1 MRFAILTLLLIASLA
16 AQTATETKTFDFAN
30 KPSATGLKDVTTIL
44 RVVGRLVDV
53 SADTATSA
61 VKVTGTPDELAM
73 SAWIIRNLDQPSP
86 SPDPYLVAGKSD
98 DGIRM
103 FHLSRAAA
111 ESPQAVQEMITVIR
125 TVGDIQKVF
134 VYTDH
139 SDLVVRGTATELG
152 LVQFLIGSLDQTK
165 DPQRTAIAMTPEYHY
180 SWAYASKAS
189 GTDTVRVYYLAH
201 SSQPQQIQEILTN
214 LRTVLDVQ
222 KVFNFTPL
230 QALVLRGS
238 PETVTA
244 SEWMIRSLDLP
255 ADAKASTQEF
265 TASPSMPGGS
275 SLQALYPANLKGP
288 ALMQTLTA
296 VRSNVGIQKAFL
308 KTSPATLV
316 MRGSADQ
323 ITKADQIIQTAD
335 AAAKP

>member
-1 MRFAILTLLLIASLA
+1 MRLAVLTWLFAASLV
-16 AQTATETKTFDFAN
+16 AQTQTQTFDFAS
-30 KPSATGLKDVTTIL
+30 KPSANGLKEVATLL
-44 RVVGRLVDV
+44 RVVGRLNSFSVDQ
-53 SADTATSA
+53 DTAA

-73 SAWIIRNLDQPSP
+73 SAWIIRNVDQPSP
-86 SPDPYLVAGKSD
+86 SPDPFLVAGKSD

-103 FHLSRAAA
+103 FQLTHAAA

-125 TVGDIQKVF
+125 TVGDLQKIF

-139 SDLVVRGTATELG
+139 SDLVVRGTASELD
-152 LVQFLIGSLDQTK
+152 LVRFMIDSLDQTPN
-165 DPQRTAIAMTPEYHY
+165 PQRAALTMTPEYHY
-180 SWAYASKAS
+180 SWSYTPKAS
-189 GTDTVRVYYLAH
+189 GTDTVRIYYLAH
-201 SSQPQQIQEILTN
+201 SPQPMQIQEILTN

-230 QALVLRGS
+230 RALVLRGS
-238 PETVTA
+238 PETVAA

-255 ADAKASTQEF
+255 ADAQVSTQEF

-275 SLQALYPANLKGP
+275 SLQVLYPANLKGP

-296 VRSNVGIQKAFL
+296 VRSNAGIQKAFL
-308 KTSPATLV
+308 KTSPSTIV

-323 ITKADQIIQTAD
+323 ITKADQIVQNAD
-335 AAAKP
+335 QAAKP

>member
-1 MRFAILTLLLIASLA
+1 MRVTCLTLLFAAGLV
-16 AQTATETKTFDFAN
+16 AQTATETQTFDFAN
-30 KPSATGLKDVTTIL
+30 KPSATGMKDVATIL
-44 RVVGRLVDV
+44 RVVGRLNNVSVDP
-53 SADTATSA
+53 DTTA

-103 FHLSRAAA
+103 FHLARAAA
-111 ESPQAVQEMITVIR
+111 ESPQAIQEMITVIR
-125 TVGDIQKVF
+125 TVGDIQRVF

-152 LVQFLIGSLDQTK
+152 LVQSMIGSLDQTPN
-165 DPQRTAIAMTPEYHY
+165 PQRAAMTMTPEYHY
-180 SWAYASKAS
+180 VS
-189 GTDTVRVYYLAH
+189 GRSTDTVRIYYLAH
-201 SSQPQQIQEILTN
+201 SSRPQQIQEILTN

-230 QALVLRGS
+230 EALVLRGS

-255 ADAKASTQEF
+255 DDAKASTREF
-265 TASPSMPGGS
+265 TASPTMPGGS
-275 SLQALYPANLKGP
+275 SLQALYPANLKGT

-323 ITKADQIIQTAD
+323 ITKADELIQAAD
-335 AAAKP
+335 NAAKP

>member
-1 MRFAILTLLLIASLA
+1 MRVTCLTLLFAASLA
-16 AQTATETKTFDFAN
+16 AQTQTQTFDFAN
-30 KPSATGLKDVTTIL
+30 KPSAAGLKDVATLL
-44 RVVGRLVDV
+44 RVVGKLDNVSVDP
-53 SADTATSA
+53 DTAA
-61 VKVTGTPDELAM
+61 VKVTGTADELAM
-73 SAWIIRNLDQPSP
+73 SAWMMRNLDQPSP
-86 SPDPYLVAGKSD
+86 SSDPYLVAGKSD

-103 FHLSRAAA
+103 FHLTRAAA

-139 SDLVVRGTATELG
+139 SDLVVRGTATELDF
-152 LVQFLIGSLDQTK
+152 VRSMIGSLDQTPN
-165 DPQRTAIAMTPEYHY
+165 PQRAEMTMTPEYHY
-180 SWAYASKAS
+180 FS
-189 GTDTVRVYYLAH
+189 GRRTDTVRIYYLAH
-201 SSQPQQIQEILTN
+201 SSTPQQIQEILTN

-230 QALVLRGS
+230 QALVLCAS
-238 PETVTA
+238 PDTVA
-244 SEWMIRSLDLP
+244 AAEWMIRSLDLP
-255 ADAKASTQEF
+255 ADAKTSTREF

-275 SLQALYPANLKGP
+275 SLQVLYPANLKGT
-288 ALMQTLTA
+288 ALQQTLTA

-323 ITKADQIIQTAD
+323 ITKADQIVQTAD
-335 AAAKP
+335 NAAKP

>member
-1 MRFAILTLLLIASLA
+1 MRVTCLALLFAASLV
-16 AQTATETKTFDFAN
+16 AQTAAETRTFDFAHT
-30 KPSATGLKDVTTIL
+30 PSAAGLKDVATIL
-44 RVVGRLVDV
+44 RVVGRLNNISVD
-53 SADTATSA
+53 ADSTA

-98 DGIRM
+98 DGIRV
-103 FHLSRAAA
+103 FHLARAAS

-125 TVGDIQKVF
+125 TVGDIQRIF
-134 VYTDH
+134 VYSDH
-139 SDLVVRGTATELG
+139 SDLVVRGTASELD
-152 LVQFLIGSLDQTK
+152 LVTFMIGSLDQTPN
-165 DPQRTAIAMTPEYHY
+165 PQRAAMTMTPEYHY
-180 SWAYASKAS
+180 VS
-189 GTDTVRVYYLAH
+189 GRSTDTVRVYYLAH
-201 SSQPQQIQEILTN
+201 CSEPRQIQEMLTN

-222 KVFNFTPL
+222 KIFNFTPL

-238 PETVTA
+238 PETVAA

-275 SLQALYPANLKGP
+275 ALQVLYPANLKGP
-288 ALMQTLTA
+288 ALMQMLTA
-296 VRSNVGIQKAFL
+296 VRSTVGIQKAFL

-335 AAAKP
+335 NAAKP